1 MEFLTPEL
9 IIRYGGIALIALII
23 FAETGIFF
31 CFLLPGDSLL
41 FITGVMCHSPYLP
54 WPVAAIWLLLIGCAT
69 LGSQVGFV
77 TGRKVAQLLKT
88 RGDSFFLKQQHLQLA
103 QRFYDKHQ
111 WMAFVAG
118 RFLPVIRTFVPILA
132 GIVKVDK
139 KQFLLYNV
147 VGATLW
153 ITSLLF
159 AGYTLGI
166 IFPEIENYLGFIT
179 ISIVVITSW
188 LVWTKVQKER
198 RKPR

>member
-54 WPVAAIWLLLIGCAT
+54 WPVVAIWLLLIGCAT

-103 QRFYDKHQ
+103 QRFYDKQQ

-139 KQFLLYNV
+139 KQFLLYNIA
-147 VGATLW
+147 GATLW

-179 ISIVVITSW
+179 ISIVAITSW

-198 RKPR
+198 RTPR